1 MNQYFSPEFS
11 DLDGFKKQIEL
22 LINIKTHFKNDI
34 IEKTLD
40 LEEIQKELQSTAYNN
55 HLTLTIEIKQNP
67 NEK

>member
-1 MNQYFSPEFS
+1 MNQYFYPEFS

-34 IEKTLD
+34 IEKS
-40 LEEIQKELQSTAYNN
+40 LEEIQKELQSTAYNI